1 MNIKSRIIA
10 LIIVIFIIVGLV
22 FYHKYNE
29 QNEEQIISMVEVEAE
44 QNIQEIALPT
54 KPPMTE
60 NEVAEPTESTE
71 IITTDEPKEVLNSVE
86 PTLETTEEAIVEA
99 TSEPIEE
106 ATIEN
111 ENSNSDLNLTSLGEF
126 LLTAYCSCE
135 ICCDEYA
142 LNRPVDENGNEIVY
156 GAIGVELIAG
166 VSIAVDPK
174 VIPYRSEVVIDGKT
188 YIAHDTGGAIKGN
201 RIDVYHNNHEEA
213 LNFAM
218 RNAEVF
224 IVGS

>member
-1 MNIKSRIIA
+1 MNINIKSRIIL
-10 LIIVIFIIVGLV
+10 LIVVVLIIVGLV
-22 FYHKYNE
+22 VNRNYKE
-29 QNEEQIISMVEVEAE
+29 QDKEQIISMVETKDEQDVQEAM
-44 QNIQEIALPT
+44 LPT
-54 KPPMTE
+54 KPPMLE
-60 NEVAEPTESTE
+60 NEKQPEPIEIVVPDEPDE
-71 IITTDEPKEVLNSVE
+71 IIDSIEP
-86 PTLETTEEAIVEA
+86 
-99 TSEPIEE
+99 TSEPANE
-106 ATIEN
+106 TIVEN
-111 ENSNSDLNLTSLGEF
+111 ENSNSDLNLISLGEF

-174 VIPYRSEVVIDGKT
+174 VIPYRSEVIIDGKT

-224 IVGS
+224 IVEN